1 MFEILNKGKVWFFWK
16 IVEYKFSL
24 LEFFK
29 MVVNWILDDFG
40 SNKIFLIVVCFWKF
54 NKLIW
59 LKDI

>member
-24 LEFFK
+24 LESFK
-29 MVVNWILDDFG
+29 MVVNRILDDFG
-40 SNKIFLIVVCFWKF
+40 SIKIFLIVVCFWKF

>member
-24 LEFFK
+24 LELFK
-29 MVVNWILDDFG
+29 MVVNRILDDFG
-40 SNKIFLIVVCFWKF
+40 SIKIFLIVVCFWKF

>member
-40 SNKIFLIVVCFWKF
+40 SIKIFLIVVCFWKF

>member
-16 IVEYKFSL
+16 IVEYKFIL

-40 SNKIFLIVVCFWKF
+40 SIKIFLIVVCFWKF

>member
-40 SNKIFLIVVCFWKF
+40 SIKIFLIVVCFWV
-54 NKLIW
+54 LIN
-59 LKDI
+59 

>member
-29 MVVNWILDDFG
+29 MVVNRILDDFG
-40 SNKIFLIVVCFWKF
+40 SIKIFLIVVCFWKF